1 MNLITARLKLL
12 ESRHNLL
19 VAQKEG
25 NDRLVDTYARLC
37 HHYHTKIDEWK
48 RGEKHIYVE

>member
-12 ESRHNLL
+12 ESRHHLL
-19 VAQKEG
+19 RAQKDGNEG
-25 NDRLVDTYARLC
+25 LVDTYARLC
-37 HHYHTKIDEWK
+37 RHYHMKINEWK